1 MPKVVTS
8 SLKWTWW
15 CPSSSTIL
23 GVALI
28 KSNLFLETFSCWNLF
43 PEFLSDT
50 PHITEFGKCQNV
62 IWSDWIL
69 IWWSCIWKLRSTLKN
84 YLCSQF
90 AFLFSTKAVI
100 PSFRSFVPKDA
111 CKIAAWANLT
121 LFYAIQELCCFL
133 LPQLMA
139 QFNSDL
145 WQTKKV
151 RILREHEFAGFTWN
165 ILFSNLRPSF
175 RVSSAAAFVDSL
187 AIATA
192 IWDNQQFCWNLR
204 MGWFFQEPVKA
215 QRYGRQS
222 WPPPQ
227 QVVQQ
232 GRPWPPAHKRPPLK
246 QLWDDLN
253 NEHNYYSIW
262 HRGSMLQHCSHV
274 GPE

>member
-121 LFYAIQELCCFL
+121 LFYAIQEFCCSSTSVDGTIQLRFMANKKSKNFERTRICWFHLEHPL
-133 LPQLMA
+133 LKSQAL
-139 QFNSDL
+139 L
-145 WQTKKV
+145 
-151 RILREHEFAGFTWN
+151 
-165 ILFSNLRPSF
+165 
-175 RVSSAAAFVDSL
+175 
-187 AIATA
+187 
-192 IWDNQQFCWNLR
+192 
-204 MGWFFQEPVKA
+204 
-215 QRYGRQS
+215 QS
-222 WPPPQ
+222 
-227 QVVQQ
+227 
-232 GRPWPPAHKRPPLK
+232 
-246 QLWDDLN
+246 
-253 NEHNYYSIW
+253 
-262 HRGSMLQHCSHV
+262 
-274 GPE
+274 